1 LDEYMYEDVQLF
13 EDSTKSG
20 SLFIQLA
27 KPLAKIREE
36 IDQIVAQHQEL
47 AKAEEEAKKQKKKAA
62 KKPKEPVRIDPSK
75 LVPLPKKEK
84 VIVPPQLPK
93 PVSFSSSF
101 SRGNKI
107 ELVRLKTKARCRKL
121 SCSQT
126 MLRSGNS
133 SRPTRDEKKAPQK
146 LVRRGA
152 R

>member
-1 LDEYMYEDVQLF
+1 LKNYFPTGHIKAVLDEYMYEDVQLF

-62 KKPKEPVRIDPSK
+62 KKPKEPARIDPNK

-84 VIVPPQLPK
+84 VIVPPPEPK
-93 PVSFSSSF
+93 PVTFSLSF
-101 SRGNKI
+101 SRGN
-107 ELVRLKTKARCRKL
+107 
-121 SCSQT
+121 
-126 MLRSGNS
+126 
-133 SRPTRDEKKAPQK
+133 
-146 LVRRGA
+146 
-152 R
+152 